1 MPTTILIKEVNDDE
15 EIISAEITT
24 HKINM
29 QFDDVIDELII
40 PALRAIG
47 YAEATIQERLG

>member
-1 MPTTILIKEVNDDE
+1 MPTTILIKEVNDN

-29 QFDDVIDELII
+29 QFDDVIDELVI

-47 YAEATIQERLG
+47 YAEATIQDRLG